1 MGGRPPRNARRR
13 AGQPATRDPIAARRA
28 VAARYVPHRV
38 RPATQPGTFLQRVL
52 RAFHYVP
59 GDVEWAWDG
68 RQLAAAIPSDQ
79 QLRLASPPDRREHR
93 RDPAAAA
100 EPAGRVRATT
110 RGRQHPG
117 DHGALGCTRT
127 AGQRTIH
134 RTLWRRVVHQQ
145 RPVPR
150 PPRRLGRVGRQLL
163 RRDRR
168 RDAAAALAPAAAA
181 AFAAGVLAHAA
192 RRARP
197 SADARAR
204 LAALRPG
211 TRDARRATRRRP
223 ATRRLVHA
231 LLRVRRAGQ
240 PVHRVVAGQQRRRI
254 RAVRRPH
261 TASSTTAHIACRE
274 TDPGTT
280 RPAPPACRCR
290 RFPTGRCRFAYST
303 RSARP
308 ACAAGICRCASGI
321 ATT

>member
-38 RPATQPGTFLQRVL
+38 RPARRNQDLPAARAARVPL
-52 RAFHYVP
+52 RA
-59 GDVEWAWDG
+59 G
-68 RQLAAAIPSDQ
+68 RRRMGVGRPAAVAAAIPSDQ

-168 RDAAAALAPAAAA
+168 RDAAALAPAAAA

-240 PVHRVVAGQQRRRI
+240 PVHRVVAGQQRRRTG
-254 RAVRRPH
+254 RPP
-261 TASSTTAHIACRE
+261 TAYGQLDDSPHRLPWE

-280 RPAPPACRCR
+280 RPRPPACRCR